1 MCKIEQASSFCDYMA
16 PGSGSQGTA
25 RPTIYQIALGNRIE
39 IGVTDPLPA
48 VRSFFPHAQ
57 PGRRPGRQMYLIDG
71 FVHRNLVGHY
81 DIVAVNGCF
90 EVAQRELTEFE
101 ILNQRNL
108 AGSVTRSI
116 RMNRLKTFCD
126 FALYCFPFLRFE
138 ISPHLSFHFFAVDEL
153 IIAWFHLGGDATGA
167 LSAGQTSKTASF
179 STRIK
184 PVNCQSWMKCDA
196 CSG

>member
-16 PGSGSQGTA
+16 LGSGSQGTA
-25 RPTIYQIALGNRIE
+25 RPPSIRWLLGNRIE

-57 PGRRPGRQMYLIDG
+57 PGRGPGRQMYLIDG
-71 FVHRNLVGHY
+71 FVRRNLIGHY
-81 DIVAVNGCF
+81 DIVAVDGCF

-116 RMNRLKTFCD
+116 RMNGLKTLSD
-126 FALYCFPFLRFE
+126 FTFYHLPILCLDVF
-138 ISPHLSFHFFAVDEL
+138 PHLFFHFFAVV
-153 IIAWFHLGGDATGA
+153 A
-167 LSAGQTSKTASF
+167 
-179 STRIK
+179 R
-184 PVNCQSWMKCDA
+184 
-196 CSG
+196 